1 MEHDAPAIFV
11 ALEQSGFASA
21 IRQSVWL
28 YPFANVGHVVALFC
42 FAGAIAVMD
51 LGLLGALAASAPQR
65 LISRARSVAV
75 LAFCALAATGFMLF
89 SAEASHIVLN
99 PVFLAKMG
107 LVAVGLV
114 NVAIYQFGARRAVEA
129 LKPGAPMPSRARI
142 AGFASLAI
150 WLVVAACGRTI
161 AYF

>member
-1 MEHDAPAIFV
+1 M
-11 ALEQSGFASA
+11 
-21 IRQSVWL
+21 R
-28 YPFANVGHVVALFC
+28 
-42 FAGAIAVMD
+42 
-51 LGLLGALAASAPQR
+51 AAWR
-65 LISRARSVAV
+65 L

>member
-11 ALEQSGFASA
+11 ALEQSGFAAA

-51 LGLLGALAASAPQR
+51 LGLVGALSASAPQR
-65 LISRARSVAV
+65 LIARARRVAV
-75 LAFCALAATGFMLF
+75 AAFCTLAATGFMLF

-99 PVFLAKMG
+99 PVFLTKMG

-114 NVAIYQFGARRAVEA
+114 NVAIYQFGARRAVET

-150 WLVVAACGRTI
+150 WVVVAAFGRTI